1 MKNFLLLIIGFINLV
16 YFPGTAQTEKKSEST
31 IAKNNA
37 GLHFLKESDYRLD
50 DSTYIDIIQLT
61 ELTGKVQ
68 ALQFRI
74 LFNKSNDDTAILA
87 FQDVQ
92 KGSDLNDPGWLLDY
106 NVIKGSTV
114 PSGTS
119 DDEIY
124 VVLYNSN
131 LDGGLPPGDYNDLV
145 RVKYEI
151 IDIAASKKEIKS
163 SIKIS
168 HAQASTFNGFPINIE
183 PMRDEFKVYVKSK

>member
-1 MKNFLLLIIGFINLV
+1 MKKYLLIIIGLIILV
-16 YFPGTAQTEKKSEST
+16 YLPCNAQTEKKSEST
-31 IAKNNA
+31 ISENNA
-37 GLHFLKESDYRLD
+37 GLHFLKESDHRLD
-50 DSTYIDIIQLT
+50 DSTYTDIIQLT
-61 ELTGKVQ
+61 KLTGKVQ

-74 LFNKSNDDTAILA
+74 LFNKSDDDTAILA
-87 FQDVQ
+87 FKDIQ
-92 KGSDLNDPGWLLDY
+92 KGSDLKDPGWLLDY
-106 NVIKGSTV
+106 NIIKGSTV

-151 IDIAASKKEIKS
+151 IDLASSKKEIKS

-168 HAQASTFNGFPINIE
+168 HVQASTFNGFPIKIE
-183 PMRDEFKVYVKSK
+183 PLRDEFKVYVKSK